1 MSDETTTTEEVL
13 TPAPPKERK
22 KRVRT
27 APAKT
32 AKVKAKAKGNGKAVK
47 ATRYFQG
54 KANAKTKAKPR
65 NIDPA
70 KLDQF
75 GFRLGSLKSQAATMY
90 AGKKGA
96 TLAEVKTALD
106 STQFNLL
113 TELEEKGYKVER
125 TEVPGNNNRKVTC
138 FKIIAK

>member
-13 TPAPPKERK
+13 PPAPPKERK

-27 APAKT
+27 APAKP
-32 AKVKAKAKGNGKAVK
+32 AKVKAKGNGKAVK
-47 ATRYFQG
+47 AKG
-54 KANAKTKAKPR
+54 KAKAKAKGKPR
-65 NIDPA
+65 TVDPA

-113 TELEEKGYKVER
+113 TELEGKGYKVER
-125 TEVPGNNNRKVTC
+125 TEVPGVNNRKVTR
-138 FKIIAK
+138 FKIITK